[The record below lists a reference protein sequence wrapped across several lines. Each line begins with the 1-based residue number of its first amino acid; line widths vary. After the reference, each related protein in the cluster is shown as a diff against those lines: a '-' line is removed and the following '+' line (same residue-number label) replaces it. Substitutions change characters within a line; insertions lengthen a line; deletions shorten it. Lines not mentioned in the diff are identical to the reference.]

1 MMITR
6 SRLFL
11 ILFEK
16 LRDCWK
22 HEHVNGLLLFFSYQK
37 IKSPDDEPKVNKLCL
52 KKKMDQR

>member
-6 SRLFL
+6 SQLFL
-11 ILFEK
+11 ILLEK

-22 HEHVNGLLLFFSYQK
+22 HEHMVCYFFFSYQK